1 MKQEDKPVK
10 NKGGRPFKA
19 IKRNVVL
26 TLKCSRYEQVRI
38 AGNAKKAGMTLS
50 EFLRS
55 MGLHGQIVV
64 TEKALP
70 KEVLLFTG
78 TLNHMAANLN
88 QLTKR
93 HNSVTDIL
101 TPVDRA
107 GLDILSK
114 ELKGIAA
121 SIKIY
126 LQ

>member
-1 MKQEDKPVK
+1 MAQEQNQVK
-10 NKGGRPFKA
+10 NKGGRPQKA

-26 TLKCSRYEQVRI
+26 TLKCTRYEQVRI
-38 AGNAKKAGMTLS
+38 TGNAKKAGMYLS

-55 MGLHGQIVV
+55 MALNGQVV
-64 TEKALP
+64 VKEKALP

-78 TLNHMAANLN
+78 IINHMAANLN
-88 QLTKR
+88 QLAKK

-107 GLDILSK
+107 GLELLSK
-114 ELKGIAA
+114 ELKRIAA